1 MVNSLCNAGKRD
13 RRLQRRTWF
22 RAHQSGGLGLCDF
35 AGSAMMTP
43 VLAMRQLLKFLM
55 SNKLNLNY
63 YCFTFFF
70 RQLQKNPTEDSD
82 SPAISRFSRFLQ
94 IFVGMKPLPQTM
106 PVPLWN
112 YLPRCK
118 RAKLRTK
125 LTLSGPSDPKS
136 ADMKAGRKACAADGA
151 QSRNA
156 VSVWVRQSA
165 RNFSFFSF
173 FHNGQGQHL
182 PLHSVFLAS
191 F

>member
-1 MVNSLCNAGKRD
+1 VVNSLCNAGKRD

-136 ADMKAGRKACAADGA
+136 TDMKAGRKACAALSNAG
-151 QSRNA
+151 SRE
-156 VSVWVRQSA
+156 SPRHDSRTRMYKYSRK
-165 RNFSFFSF
+165 RNTRPRFKWDTRA
-173 FHNGQGQHL
+173 L
-182 PLHSVFLAS
+182 LA
-191 F
+191 